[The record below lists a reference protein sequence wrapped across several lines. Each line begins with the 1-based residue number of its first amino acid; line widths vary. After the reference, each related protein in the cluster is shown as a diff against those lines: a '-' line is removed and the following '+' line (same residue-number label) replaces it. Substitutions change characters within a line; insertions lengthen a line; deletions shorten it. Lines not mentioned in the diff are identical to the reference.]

1 MRHFGLLR
9 TTISISSCML
19 ICFVSSCVKDNFD
32 SHQNASVKVAFDVEV
47 SDSWVNCA
55 SQAATGTSIKKMSQ
69 TDDFEPLY
77 LVTDISDLPEG
88 SSGQQPATRGTA
100 VTGANFPDVFGLS
113 AICYTG
119 DWPSSDEANDWPVNF
134 AYNLKVQKNSKGV
147 WEPEEKLE
155 WMGSGRVRF
164 FAYSP
169 YTENSE
175 GTLTHSGK
183 DSKGI
188 PTLTYKVPDEVK
200 SQRDLLCATADC
212 SGNQGGSVKLTFGHV
227 LTAVSVK
234 AGSDMLAGTISEV
247 SISGVYGEGAYRIGS
262 AKWTTGGTT
271 RTFTV
276 KEGISLPE
284 DKTDN
289 DKNIDT
295 KPGTDIISGISTF
308 MMVPQKLPDG
318 ALLTVKFKDNL
329 TGINRTLTADLSGKE
344 WPVGKHVTYS
354 INSTGIVVEPVFEM
368 TVNRD
373 GQWPNGG
380 YKFGDGHFDVA
391 QVPMTDDDKKAYLPV
406 SGFLRDVD
414 ITAYVKVTQAKA
426 GTEEAKEQKLEL
438 PFQIEYS
445 TNGGA
450 TWTATK
456 DSKYGWKPASAAKA
470 VGEKVKGSI
479 LLPEQPSFAESRNV
493 FNGISTQEGK
503 ADWDLTA
510 HNPLSNHSANC
521 YMVHDHGYYKFPAYY
536 GNTYHND
543 DETAYSCNLEADDDI
558 IQGKILKQ
566 FVAGDNITVAHGE
579 IKNIAN
585 ATLIWQ
591 DSPDLVTDITF
602 KDGWVHFRVPQ
613 ESLNQGNAVIAVVD
627 ASGTILWN
635 WHIWVTH
642 YDWSATNC
650 IPAGVN
656 NQYGLEFMF
665 APSNLGYCTP
675 HGGDNER
682 NVRIR
687 IKATVP
693 GQKDDIIIVKP
704 VIKGVV
710 SQPDVNGE
718 IVFTQHAVVASI
730 AGDNT
735 YYQWGR
741 KDPMLPGVYNKEIRD
756 KVGNEEQFDIA
767 NKVFYSIPEY
777 RFMSESSTVDI
788 GTTVREPYHFFLHSH
803 RYYTTEEKQ
812 VTNPTYPEYEV
823 DNYRRRHWHD
833 GSGAAYAQ
841 KAIANFWNSQL
852 NKNGPDRS
860 AAYPNNAY
868 VFKTVYD
875 PCPAGYKIPPPAA
888 FSSFVQNDTFLGS
901 GKPESAANSFTLVSD
916 LSSGINIGLKLG
928 TRSQGAEVTFPLT
941 GLRDMGLGTSIERG
955 IDYGSW
961 PAHSKLTFV
970 ASSGFQGK
978 STTSSTLLFSLDR
991 REHTTNTVQPIAAP
1005 IGVIYGTNNA
1015 YGFTVLPIR
1024 DDQK

>member
-1 MRHFGLLR
+1 MRYFGLLR

-47 SDSWVNCA
+47 SDSWINFA

-100 VTGANFPDVFGLS
+100 VTDANFPDVFGLS

-119 DWPSSDEANDWPVNF
+119 DWPSSDDANDWPVNF
-134 AYNLKVQKNSKGV
+134 AYNLQVQKNSKGV

-212 SGNQGGSVKLTFGHV
+212 SGNKGGSVKLTFGHV

-247 SISGVYGEGAYRIGS
+247 SISGVYGEGTYRIGS
-262 AKWTTGGTT
+262 TKWTTGGTT

-276 KEGISLPE
+276 KEGISLQE

-295 KPGTDIISGISTF
+295 KPGTDIISGVSTF
-308 MMVPQKLPDG
+308 MMVPQKLPVG

-329 TGINRTLTADLSGKE
+329 TGINRTLTADLGGKE

-380 YKFGDGHFDVA
+380 YKFREGQFDVA
-391 QVPMTDDDKKAYLPV
+391 QEPMTEADKKAYLPV

-414 ITAYVKVTQAKA
+414 VIAYVKVTQAKA

-438 PFQIEYS
+438 PFRIEYS
-445 TNGGA
+445 TDGGT
-450 TWTATK
+450 TWTT
-456 DSKYGWKPASAAKA
+456 DSKYGWKPASEAKA
-470 VGEKVKGSI
+470 AGEKVKGSI
-479 LLPEQPSFAESRNV
+479 LLPAQPSFTESSNV
-493 FNGISTQEGK
+493 FDGISTREGK
-503 ADWDLTA
+503 TDWDLTA

-536 GNTYHND
+536 GNTYNNTAQ
-543 DETAYSCNLEADDDI
+543 EAYSCDLEVTDA
-558 IQGKILKQ
+558 ILVDKVLKK
-566 FVAGDNITVAHGE
+566 FVAGDNTTVANGA
-579 IKNIAN
+579 ITGIAN
-585 ATLIWQ
+585 AKLIWQ

-602 KDGWVHFRVPQ
+602 KDGWVHFRVPR

-642 YDWSATNC
+642 YDWSANNC

-656 NQYGLEFMF
+656 NQYNREFMF
-665 APSNLGYCTP
+665 APSILGYCTP
-675 HGGDNER
+675 HGGDEER

-693 GQKDDIIIVKP
+693 GEKDDITIVKP
-704 VIKGVV
+704 VIKGIV
-710 SQPDVNGE
+710 SQPDGKGE
-718 IVFTQHAVVASI
+718 IAFTQYAVVASI

-756 KVGNEEQFDIA
+756 KAGTEEEFDIA
-767 NKVFYSIPEY
+767 NKVFYSAPEY

-788 GTTVREPYHFFLHSH
+788 GTTVREPYHFFMHSH
-803 RYYTTEEKQ
+803 DLTSGTPGY
-812 VTNPTYPEYEV
+812 
-823 DNYRRRHWHD
+823 DDANYRRRHWHD

-841 KAIANFWNSQL
+841 KTIANFWNSQL
-852 NKNGPDRS
+852 IEDGKIAT

-875 PCPAGYKIPPPAA
+875 PCPAGYKTPPPAA
-888 FSSFVQNDTFLGS
+888 FSSFVKDDTYLGN

-916 LSSGINIGLKLG
+916 PSSGINIGVKLG
-928 TRSQGAEVTFPLT
+928 TRSAGAEVTVPLT
-941 GLRDMGLGTSIERG
+941 GLRDMGLKSTERG

-961 PAHSKLTFV
+961 PAHSKLTFIP
-970 ASSGFQGK
+970 SSGFHGGN
-978 STTSSTLLFSLDR
+978 TDNPSTLLFSIDR
-991 REHTTNTVQPIAAP
+991 REHTTSATQPIDTP
-1005 IGVIYGTNNA
+1005 LGVIYGTNNS

-1024 DDQK
+1024 DGQK